1 MQNNGTQ
8 SSGVQQP
15 SADQPRYSTDQLR
28 QEEKAPT
35 MQYRQTNIKTYTGRY
50 NRDSRR

>member
-1 MQNNGTQ
+1 MQNNGTP

-15 SADQPRYSTDQLR
+15 SADQPRYSTEQLR

-35 MQYRQTNIKTYTGRY
+35 MQYRQPNIKTYTGQD
-50 NRDSRR
+50 NRDYRR